1 MASSTIFISCIVL
14 SSMLGRSSSTIL
26 HRIAAKSF
34 AECPDRRENW
44 FSSRYGKEKL
54 MRDCKSGLLTYNLN
68 IVGEIVG
75 VLAVAPLC
83 SWSLSHERPAPFDGT
98 ICLFVS
104 SLVTFVLYVC
114 SFSLHLNVVGEF
126 APHPRDGCSDAH
138 ARRFG
143 SFLCEVV
150 TVSSGDM
157 ASLFDE
163 ANWSLTPL
171 LGGGGGDDKKGPAH
185 WQVKNKL

>member
-1 MASSTIFISCIVL
+1 
-14 SSMLGRSSSTIL
+14 
-26 HRIAAKSF
+26 
-34 AECPDRRENW
+34 
-44 FSSRYGKEKL
+44 

-98 ICLFVS
+98 ICLCIS

-126 APHPRDGCSDAH
+126 TAHPRDGCSSEKT
-138 ARRFG
+138 RRCG

-150 TVSSGDM
+150 TVSVGDM

-171 LGGGGGDDKKGPAH
+171 LGGGGKNRGYTENDKKGPAH
-185 WQVKNKL
+185 WQVKV